1 MDRLVYKTEN
11 RIGHIEGRDLSAYKL
26 LHNVKQSDEDPLLP
40 TGYGPEKQ
48 KNEQPK
54 PESEEPLLPTGF
66 GKPKNK

>member
-26 LHNVKQSDEDPLLP
+26 LHNVRNEEEPLFP
-40 TGYGPEKQ
+40 TGYGLKNKQ
-48 KNEQPK
+48 KNEQP
-54 PESEEPLLPTGF
+54 EAEEPLLPTGF